1 MSRLVWKISG
11 GLLAILTALFL
22 FFWIPLS
29 ILSISIGG
37 PAVPSSTDIAW
48 EAVFVV
54 FPAIFIGGLWWL
66 LYRCQVS

>member
-1 MSRLVWKISG
+1 
-11 GLLAILTALFL
+11 
-22 FFWIPLS
+22 
-29 ILSISIGG
+29 LSISIGG